1 MIHASADVLSKNI
14 GEGTNIWQFCVVLP
28 SAIIGKNCNICSHCF
43 IENDVKIGNNVT
55 IKNGVQL
62 WDGIEIEDNVFIGP
76 NVTFTNDSFPRS
88 KHYPRQFLKTVIKK
102 GASIGANATILPGIT
117 IGENAMIA
125 AGAIVNKDV
134 AANTKLISKKVNIES
149 HLKPINQQVS
159 TNTISPHDTISHRQ
173 IRESHELWE
182 DKTLQLCEIK
192 KLQDSQAITESVD
205 TYSLKINTESH
216 RDFTNNTNDTT
227 SHNPNTTGGG
237 GKPSFSAL
245 YHILQRYISHNVA
258 SECPRYRYQGYSYH
272 NNIYGIR
279 QNKKSANENC
289 FHDVYHSK
297 TSFNRYCTT
306 YKSDFYAKF
315 SCSKVV

>member
-192 KLQDSQAITESVD
+192 KLQDSQAITESQAITKSVD

-237 GKPSFSAL
+237 GGKPTFYAL
-245 YHILQRYISHNVA
+245 YKILQRNKSHNVA
-258 SECPRYRYQGYSYH
+258 
-272 NNIYGIR
+272 I
-279 QNKKSANENC
+279 
-289 FHDVYHSK
+289 
-297 TSFNRYCTT
+297 
-306 YKSDFYAKF
+306 
-315 SCSKVV
+315 